1 MRKNPF
7 TSVNQIKL
15 GAILS
20 YSTIVLT
27 NILGIVLTPFTIRM
41 LGDAEYGLY
50 LLMGSI
56 IGYMTVLDFGLTNTI
71 VRYVAKYRAEN
82 DREGEERFLG
92 TAMLIYMAIA
102 FLIVVIGALI
112 YVNLNLIFSRSLTAE
127 ELTKARIM
135 FLILI
140 FNLAIDLPG
149 GAYGA
154 ICNAYEHF
162 VIPRAVNVGRYIV
175 RSAMLVG
182 ILWLGGRAISIVVL
196 DTLMNISAII
206 INANHVA
213 KHIKVKISFQKV
225 DRSLIRKIFSY
236 SIWVFVF
243 AIVGQFQ
250 WRTGQVVLGILSG
263 TKVVAIYGV
272 GVMLGTYYGSFSTA
286 ISSMFLPR
294 ATQMIAAA
302 STPEQLTNMMVKIG
316 RLSVIVLFFI
326 LGAFILFGRDFIAL
340 WVGEGYHDAWFV
352 ALLLMIGYTTPLVQ
366 SFANSIL
373 EARAL
378 LSFKA
383 LLYLGVIAL
392 GTVLGAMLVKDYGV
406 AGMVVGSVSAWCASQ
421 IVMNVYYSKVLKL
434 NVFRFFKE
442 LYNRI
447 LLSFLLVMIVCSFAG
462 FHGRLGWAYL
472 IVNLS
477 IYSAVYAVVMFRFGM
492 NSFEKDLVVAPFMK
506 LGIIRS

>member
-1 MRKNPF
+1 VIKNPF
-7 TSVNQIKL
+7 SSVNQIKL

-82 DREGEERFLG
+82 DRMGEERFLA
-92 TAMLIYMAIA
+92 TAMLIYLAIA

-112 YVNLNLIFSRSLTAE
+112 YVNLNLIFSKSLTAE
-127 ELTKARIM
+127 ELIKAKIM

-140 FNLAIDLPG
+140 FNLAIALPG
-149 GAYGA
+149 GAFGA
-154 ICNAYEHF
+154 ICNGHEHF
-162 VIPRAVNVGRYIV
+162 VIPRAVTVGRYIL

-182 ILWLGGRAISIVVL
+182 ILWLGGKAISIVIL
-196 DTLMNISAII
+196 DTCMNITAII
-206 INANHVA
+206 VNANHVA
-213 KHIKVKISFQKV
+213 NRIKIKISFSNI
-225 DRSLIRKIFSY
+225 DTSLIRKIFSY
-236 SIWVFVF
+236 SIWIFVF

-263 TKVVAIYGV
+263 TKAVAIYGV

-286 ISSMFLPR
+286 ISSLFLPR
-294 ATQMIAAA
+294 ATKMIATL
-302 STPEQLTNMMVKIG
+302 STADELTDMMVKIG
-316 RLSVIVLFFI
+316 RLSLIVLFYI
-326 LGAFILFGRDFIAL
+326 LGAFILFGRDFIFL

-352 ALLLMIGYTTPLVQ
+352 ALALMFGYTTPLVQ

-392 GTVLGAMLVKDYGV
+392 GTVVGALLVNNYGV
-406 AGMVVGSVSAWCASQ
+406 AGMVVGSVAAWLVSQ

-434 NVFRFFKE
+434 NVFRFFRD
-442 LYNRI
+442 LYSRI
-447 LLSFLLVMIVCSFAG
+447 LLAFLFVMIVCSFAG
-462 FHGRLGWAYL
+462 FHGRVGWGYL
-472 IVNLS
+472 IVNVS
-477 IYSAVYAVVMFRFGM
+477 IYSAVYVVVMFRFGM
-492 NSFEKDLVVAPFMK
+492 NTFEKDLVVVPFTK
-506 LGIIRS
+506 LGIIRA